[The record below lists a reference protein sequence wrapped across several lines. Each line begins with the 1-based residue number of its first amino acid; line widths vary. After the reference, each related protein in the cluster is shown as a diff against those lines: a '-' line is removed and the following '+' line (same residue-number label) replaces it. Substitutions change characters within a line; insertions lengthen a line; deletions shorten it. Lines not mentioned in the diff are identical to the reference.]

1 MTSFW
6 KLLATVFGLIGI
18 GAVVYVLCSG
28 ERRERVADGIVSI
41 GHVFTGE
48 GKEEQEPKVIRDAKV
63 KELWRQSNTW
73 TIENIH
79 KEPVLFLR
87 EKLGDLDRLQEKLET
102 ELLALNTKFAGMR
115 IQAQKYHAQG
125 VGAEEFIRKGLK
137 AYEASEKSG
146 EWPVEVNGYLVEKAR
161 LERLICDAERRK
173 TMAETQV
180 KRLNAFQARLKLA
193 ISKIRNEALPQVD
206 ETRQRA
212 EMMLEELKAKQMM
225 DDVADVG
232 SVLEAL
238 QAQMEGFDLSGL
250 TFDSFSLDE
259 IMQPSEEQV
268 TKEDFEKIRATY
280 TQPSTMNAQ

>member
-48 GKEEQEPKVIRDAKV
+48 GNEEQEPKVIRDAKV

-173 TMAETQV
+173 TMAEKQV